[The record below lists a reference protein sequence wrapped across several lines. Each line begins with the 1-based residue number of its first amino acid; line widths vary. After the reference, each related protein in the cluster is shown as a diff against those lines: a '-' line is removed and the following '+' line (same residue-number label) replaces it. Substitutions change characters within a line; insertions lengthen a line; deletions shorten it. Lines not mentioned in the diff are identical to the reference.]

1 MTFTWK
7 QKRDANIFLAT
18 DPYHFLK
25 TNEQIFPLSSLSNI
39 KTILCNEYGLLSEYQ
54 SDRYGFSNPD
64 FEWESEIDYLILGD
78 AYAHGNCVK
87 QEDSISGILRKLNGG
102 KGVLNFGFGG
112 NGPLIKYAQLREYL
126 NLINVKK
133 VLWFYSETD
142 DLEGPDFRDPKKFEG
157 LKAEL
162 TNNILKKYID
172 DLNFSQKLSSK
183 QNIVDEMSSKKNE
196 EILKTVNISKKN
208 KNFTLLNLFKLTNLP

>member
-1 MTFTWK
+1 MIFVKNLDESSSKKITSIIILIFLIFYSLEFVLFYNKNNIESKRQEYFKNYLK
-7 QKRDANIFLAT
+7 QNKIPFEKRDKYDVYLETKKRDANIFLAT

-64 FEWESEIDYLILGD
+64 FEWENEIDYLILGD

-102 KGVLNFGFGG
+102 
-112 NGPLIKYAQLREYL
+112 REY
-126 NLINVKK
+126 
-133 VLWFYSETD
+133 
-142 DLEGPDFRDPKKFEG
+142 
-157 LKAEL
+157 
-162 TNNILKKYID
+162 
-172 DLNFSQKLSSK
+172 
-183 QNIVDEMSSKKNE
+183 
-196 EILKTVNISKKN
+196 
-208 KNFTLLNLFKLTNLP
+208 